1 MLHFLN
7 YPTTFRESACSKYHE
22 GRGEGKEVIT
32 VMFDLYMNQLNQAV
46 QGLTSDEDHSEV
58 EDGGD
63 DSVGGVWGQEGED
76 LCEATCVEFRP
87 V

>member
-1 MLHFLN
+1 M
-7 YPTTFRESACSKYHE
+7 
-22 GRGEGKEVIT
+22 
-32 VMFDLYMNQLNQAV
+32 MFDLYMNQLNQAV

-63 DSVGGVWGQEGED
+63 DSVGGGWGQEGED
-76 LCEATCVEFRP
+76 LCEETCVELRP

>member
-1 MLHFLN
+1 M
-7 YPTTFRESACSKYHE
+7 
-22 GRGEGKEVIT
+22 IT

-63 DSVGGVWGQEGED
+63 DSVGGGWGQEGED
-76 LCEATCVEFRP
+76 LCEETCVELRP